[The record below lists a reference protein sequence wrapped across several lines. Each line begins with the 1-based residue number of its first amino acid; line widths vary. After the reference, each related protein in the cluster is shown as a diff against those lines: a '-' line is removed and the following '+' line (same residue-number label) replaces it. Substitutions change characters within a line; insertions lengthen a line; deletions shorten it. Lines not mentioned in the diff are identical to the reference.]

1 MFNSVTLHDRD
12 FHTWTFRQSALLR
25 EGRLSEADVAHIAEE
40 LESMGA
46 SERRE
51 LINWLAV
58 LMAHRLKWQFQSA
71 LRGNSW
77 RHAIDVQ

>member
-1 MFNSVTLHDRD
+1 MFNSITLHDRD
-12 FHTWTFRQSALLR
+12 FHAWTFQQSALLR

-58 LMAHRLKWQFQSA
+58 LMAHRLKGVGA
-71 LRGNSW
+71 
-77 RHAIDVQ
+77 